1 MSSFME
7 KFVLVVVA
15 VYLLVGVSS
24 ATSTLLCHGGE
35 KSLSHIDCRDGMGK
49 IIGRK
54 RALVLLLMGE
64 FQATCAFL
72 RAEADQG
79 IVKSTLPHVDCTRD
93 GLRKINT
100 GRKEGSF
107 GSCQTDIFSKKIVP
121 IRRNLR
127 PLRGPKPPSPTKN
140 FPPNFRPKRPFPR
153 PPPPPSFNHTYS
165 PES

>member
-1 MSSFME
+1 MNGFPAKFM
-7 KFVLVVVA
+7 LVIA
-15 VYLLVGVSS
+15 
-24 ATSTLLCHGGE
+24 
-35 KSLSHIDCRDGMGK
+35 
-49 IIGRK
+49 
-54 RALVLLLMGE
+54 ALVLLLMGE

-79 IVKSTLPHVDCTRD
+79 IVKSTLSHVDCTRD

-107 GSCQTDIFSKKIVP
+107 GSCQTDIFGKKIVP

-127 PLRGPKPPSPTKN
+127 PLKGPKPPSPTKN
-140 FPPNFRPKRPFPR
+140 FPPHFRRPDLPL
-153 PPPPPSFNHTYS
+153 PPSPPPPSFNDTYS